1 MNCTMS
7 ISRREFARLC
17 GVSHTHINNL
27 IREGKLPLDEFGVPI
42 PQGFY
47 EFESVTGR
55 KLSPD
60 LMGFYEDASEGVIE
74 KIDPF
79 LYELDLLPERIASK
93 LFACETSEGI
103 RAVLDNEL
111 QRLIKEHIDGIDD
124 KKG

>member
-27 IREGKLPLDEFGVPI
+27 IREGKLSLDEFGIPI

-60 LMGFYEDASEGVIE
+60 LMGFYEDTGEGVIE

-79 LYELDLLPERIASK
+79 LHELDLLPEKIASQ
-93 LFACETSEGI
+93 LYACKTVEEIQSI
-103 RAVLDNEL
+103 LDDAI
-111 QRLIKEHIDGIDD
+111 QGLIKEHIESIDD
-124 KKG
+124 

>member
-60 LMGFYEDASEGVIE
+60 LMGFYEEIGEGVIE

-79 LYELDLLPERIASK
+79 LHELDLFTERIASK
-93 LFACETSEGI
+93 LYACETVEDV
-103 RAVLDNEL
+103 RLMLDDEL
-111 QRLIKEHIDGIDD
+111 QGLIKDYIDGIDD
-124 KKG
+124 

>member
-60 LMGFYEDASEGVIE
+60 LMGFYEEIGEGVIE

-79 LYELDLLPERIASK
+79 LHELDLLPERIASK
-93 LFACETSEGI
+93 LYACETVEDV
-103 RAVLDNEL
+103 RLMLDDEL
-111 QRLIKEHIDGIDD
+111 QGLIKDYIDGIDD
-124 KKG
+124 